1 MTYYLRVFCVIPA
14 FNEEKYI
21 YDVAK
26 MAKEFVDVVV
36 VVDDGSTD
44 KTFSRAIDSG
54 AVVLRHEE
62 NMGKGAA
69 LRTGFKYALEHGADV
84 VVTLDGDMQHD
95 PLEIPKFLE
104 KIREERVDIVVGS
117 RFLKKV
123 KGMPIQRRLSNFI
136 TTKILNKVFKVP
148 VTDSQSGFRAF
159 KRKVL
164 EKVTFKDNKYGAET
178 EILIE
183 AKRKRFNIV
192 EIPISV
198 KYEGQQSKIRPIRET
213 FSWIWL
219 IIKKYFG

>member
-1 MTYYLRVFCVIPA
+1 MRVFCVIPA

-148 VTDSQSGFRAF
+148 ITDSQSGFRAF

>member
-1 MTYYLRVFCVIPA
+1 MRVFCVIPA

-26 MAKEFVDVVV
+26 IAKEFVDVVV
-36 VVDDGSTD
+36 VVDDGSID
-44 KTFSRAIDSG
+44 KTFRRAIDSG

-69 LRTGFKYALEHGADV
+69 LRTGFKYALEHGADI

-104 KIREERVDIVVGS
+104 KIREEDADIVVGS
-117 RFLKKV
+117 RFLEKV

-136 TTKILNKVFKVP
+136 TTKVLNKVFKVP

-164 EKVTFKDNKYGAET
+164 EKVTFKDNRYGAET

-183 AKRKRFNIV
+183 AKRKGFNIV
-192 EIPISV
+192 EVPISV
-198 KYEGQQSKIRPIRET
+198 KYENQKSKIRPIRET

-219 IIKKYFG
+219 IIKKYFE

>member
-1 MTYYLRVFCVIPA
+1 MRVFCVIPA

-26 MAKEFVDVVV
+26 IAKEIVDVVV
-36 VVDDGSTD
+36 VVDDGSID

-54 AVVLRHEE
+54 AVVLRHKE

-69 LRTGFKYALEHGADV
+69 LRTGFKYALEHGADI

-104 KIREERVDIVVGS
+104 KIREEGADIVVGS
-117 RFLKKV
+117 RFLEKV

-136 TTKILNKVFKVP
+136 TTKVLNKVFKVP

-164 EKVTFKDNKYGAET
+164 EKITFKDNRYGAET

-183 AKRKRFNIV
+183 AKRKGFNIV
-192 EIPISV
+192 EVPISV
-198 KYEGQQSKIRPIRET
+198 KYENQKSKIRPIRET

>member
-1 MTYYLRVFCVIPA
+1 VTYYLRVFCVIPA

>member
-1 MTYYLRVFCVIPA
+1 LRVFCVIPA

>member
-1 MTYYLRVFCVIPA
+1 MRVFCVIPA

-26 MAKEFVDVVV
+26 IAKEFVDVVV
-36 VVDDGSTD
+36 VVDDGSID

-69 LRTGFKYALEHGADV
+69 LRTGFKYALEHGADI

-104 KIREERVDIVVGS
+104 KIREEGVDIVVGS
-117 RFLKKV
+117 RFLEKV

-164 EKVTFKDNKYGAET
+164 EKITFKDNRYGAET

-183 AKRKRFNIV
+183 AKRKGFNIV
-192 EIPISV
+192 EVPISV
-198 KYEGQQSKIRPIRET
+198 KYENQKSKIRPIRET

>member
-148 VTDSQSGFRAF
+148 ITDSQSGFRAF

>member
-1 MTYYLRVFCVIPA
+1 MRVFCVIPA

-26 MAKEFVDVVV
+26 IAKEFVDVVV
-36 VVDDGSTD
+36 VVDDGSID
-44 KTFSRAIDSG
+44 KTFRRAIDSG

-69 LRTGFKYALEHGADV
+69 LRTGFKYALEHGADI

-104 KIREERVDIVVGS
+104 KIREEDADIVVGS
-117 RFLKKV
+117 RFLEKV

-136 TTKILNKVFKVP
+136 TTKVLNKVFKVP

-164 EKVTFKDNKYGAET
+164 EKVTFKDNRYGAET

-183 AKRKRFNIV
+183 AKRKGFNIV
-192 EIPISV
+192 EVPISV
-198 KYEGQQSKIRPIRET
+198 KYENQKSKIRPIRET

>member
-1 MTYYLRVFCVIPA
+1 LRVFCVIPA

-26 MAKEFVDVVV
+26 IAKEFVDVVV
-36 VVDDGSTD
+36 VVDDGSID

-69 LRTGFKYALEHGADV
+69 LRTGFKYALEHGADI

-104 KIREERVDIVVGS
+104 KIREEGVDIVVGS
-117 RFLKKV
+117 RFLEKV

-136 TTKILNKVFKVP
+136 TTKVLNKVFKVP

-164 EKVTFKDNKYGAET
+164 EKITFKDNRYGAET

-183 AKRKRFNIV
+183 AKRKGLNMV
-192 EIPISV
+192 EGGIWV
-198 KYEGQQSKIRPIRET
+198 KHVNKKTKIRPIRET

>member
-1 MTYYLRVFCVIPA
+1 LRVFCVIPA

-26 MAKEFVDVVV
+26 IAKEFVDVVV
-36 VVDDGSTD
+36 VVDDGSID

-69 LRTGFKYALEHGADV
+69 LRTGFKYALEHGADI

-104 KIREERVDIVVGS
+104 KIREEGVDIVVGS
-117 RFLKKV
+117 RFLEKV

-136 TTKILNKVFKVP
+136 TTKVLNKVFKVP

-164 EKVTFKDNKYGAET
+164 EKITFKDNRYGAET

-183 AKRKRFNIV
+183 AKRKGFNIV
-192 EIPISV
+192 EVPISV
-198 KYEGQQSKIRPIRET
+198 KYENQKSKIRPIRET

>member
-1 MTYYLRVFCVIPA
+1 LRVFCVIPA

-26 MAKEFVDVVV
+26 IAKEFVDVVV
-36 VVDDGSTD
+36 VVDDGSID
-44 KTFSRAIDSG
+44 KTFRRAIDSG

-69 LRTGFKYALEHGADV
+69 LRTGFKYALEHGADI

-104 KIREERVDIVVGS
+104 KIREEDADIVVGS
-117 RFLKKV
+117 RFLEKV

-136 TTKILNKVFKVP
+136 TTKVLNKVFKVP

-164 EKVTFKDNKYGAET
+164 EKVTFKDNRYGAET

-183 AKRKRFNIV
+183 AKRKGFNIV
-192 EIPISV
+192 EVPISV
-198 KYEGQQSKIRPIRET
+198 KYENQKSKIRPIRET

-219 IIKKYFG
+219 IIKKYFK

>member
-1 MTYYLRVFCVIPA
+1 MRVFCVIPA

-26 MAKEFVDVVV
+26 IAKEFVDVVV
-36 VVDDGSTD
+36 VVDDGSID

-69 LRTGFKYALEHGADV
+69 LRTGFKYALEHGADI

-104 KIREERVDIVVGS
+104 KIREEDADIVVGS
-117 RFLKKV
+117 RFLEKV

-136 TTKILNKVFKVP
+136 TTKVLNKVFKVP

-164 EKVTFKDNKYGAET
+164 EKVTFKDNRYGAET

-183 AKRKRFNIV
+183 AKRKGFNIV
-192 EIPISV
+192 EVPISV
-198 KYEGQQSKIRPIRET
+198 KYENQKSKIRPIRET

-219 IIKKYFG
+219 IIKKYFK

>member
-1 MTYYLRVFCVIPA
+1 LRVFCVIPA

-26 MAKEFVDVVV
+26 IAKEFVDVVV
-36 VVDDGSTD
+36 VVDDGSID

-69 LRTGFKYALEHGADV
+69 LRTGFKYALEHGADI

-104 KIREERVDIVVGS
+104 KIREEGVDIVVGS
-117 RFLKKV
+117 RFLEKV

-136 TTKILNKVFKVP
+136 TTKVLNKVFKVP

-164 EKVTFKDNKYGAET
+164 EKVTFKDNRYGAET

-183 AKRKRFNIV
+183 AKRKGFNIV
-192 EIPISV
+192 EVPISV
-198 KYEGQQSKIRPIRET
+198 KYENQKSKIRPIRET

>member
-1 MTYYLRVFCVIPA
+1 MRVFCVIPA

-26 MAKEFVDVVV
+26 IAKEFVDVVV
-36 VVDDGSTD
+36 VVDDGSID

-69 LRTGFKYALEHGADV
+69 LRTGFKYALEHGADI

-104 KIREERVDIVVGS
+104 KIREEGVDIVVGS
-117 RFLKKV
+117 RFLEKV

-136 TTKILNKVFKVP
+136 TTKVLNKVFKVP

-164 EKVTFKDNKYGAET
+164 EKITFKDNRYGAET

-183 AKRKRFNIV
+183 AKRKGFNIV
-192 EIPISV
+192 EVPISV
-198 KYEGQQSKIRPIRET
+198 KYENQKSKIRPIRET

>member
-1 MTYYLRVFCVIPA
+1 LRVFCVIPA

-104 KIREERVDIVVGS
+104 KIREEGADIVVGS
-117 RFLKKV
+117 RFLEKV

-164 EKVTFKDNKYGAET
+164 EEVTFKDNRYGAET

-183 AKRKRFNIV
+183 AKRKGFNIV
-192 EIPISV
+192 EVPISV
-198 KYEGQQSKIRPIRET
+198 KYEGQKSKIRPIRET

-219 IIKKYFG
+219 IIKKCFG

>member
-1 MTYYLRVFCVIPA
+1 LRVFCVIPA

-148 VTDSQSGFRAF
+148 ITDSQSGFRAF

>member
-1 MTYYLRVFCVIPA
+1 LRVFCVIPA

-26 MAKEFVDVVV
+26 IAKEFVDVVV
-36 VVDDGSTD
+36 VVDDGSID
-44 KTFSRAIDSG
+44 KTFRRAIDSG

-69 LRTGFKYALEHGADV
+69 LRTGFKYALEHGADI

-104 KIREERVDIVVGS
+104 KIREEDADIVVGS
-117 RFLKKV
+117 RFLEKV

-136 TTKILNKVFKVP
+136 TTKVLNKVFKVP

-164 EKVTFKDNKYGAET
+164 EKVTFKDNRYGAET

-183 AKRKRFNIV
+183 AKRKGFNIV
-192 EIPISV
+192 EVPISV
-198 KYEGQQSKIRPIRET
+198 KYENQKSKIRPIRET

-219 IIKKYFG
+219 IIKKYFE

>member
-1 MTYYLRVFCVIPA
+1 MRVFCVIPA

-26 MAKEFVDVVV
+26 IAKEFVDVVV
-36 VVDDGSTD
+36 VVDDGSID

-69 LRTGFKYALEHGADV
+69 LRTGFKYALEHGADI

-104 KIREERVDIVVGS
+104 KIREEDADIVVGS
-117 RFLKKV
+117 RFLEKV

-136 TTKILNKVFKVP
+136 TTKVLNKVFKVP

-164 EKVTFKDNKYGAET
+164 EKVTFKDNRYGAET

-183 AKRKRFNIV
+183 AKRKGFNIV
-192 EIPISV
+192 EVPISV
-198 KYEGQQSKIRPIRET
+198 KYENQKSKIRPIRET

-219 IIKKYFG
+219 IIKKYFE

>member
-1 MTYYLRVFCVIPA
+1 MRVFCVIPA

-26 MAKEFVDVVV
+26 IAKEFVDVVV
-36 VVDDGSTD
+36 VVDDGSID
-44 KTFSRAIDSG
+44 KTFRRAIDSG

-69 LRTGFKYALEHGADV
+69 LRTGFKYALEHGADI

-104 KIREERVDIVVGS
+104 KIREEGVDIVVGS
-117 RFLKKV
+117 RFLEKV

-136 TTKILNKVFKVP
+136 TTKVLNKVFKVP

-164 EKVTFKDNKYGAET
+164 EKVTFKDNRYGAET

-183 AKRKRFNIV
+183 AKRKGFNIV
-192 EIPISV
+192 EVPISV
-198 KYEGQQSKIRPIRET
+198 KYENQKSKIRPIRET

-219 IIKKYFG
+219 IIKKYFE

>member
-1 MTYYLRVFCVIPA
+1 MRVFCVIPA

>member
-1 MTYYLRVFCVIPA
+1 LRVFCVIPA

-26 MAKEFVDVVV
+26 IAKEFVDVVV
-36 VVDDGSTD
+36 VVDDGSID
-44 KTFSRAIDSG
+44 KTFRRAIDSG

-69 LRTGFKYALEHGADV
+69 LRTGFKYALEHGADI

-104 KIREERVDIVVGS
+104 KIREEDADIVVGS
-117 RFLKKV
+117 RFLEKV

-136 TTKILNKVFKVP
+136 TTKVLNKVFKVP

-164 EKVTFKDNKYGAET
+164 EKVTFKDNRYGAET

-183 AKRKRFNIV
+183 AKRKGFNIV
-192 EIPISV
+192 EVPISV
-198 KYEGQQSKIRPIRET
+198 KYENQKSKIRPIRET

>member
-1 MTYYLRVFCVIPA
+1 MRVFCVIPA

-26 MAKEFVDVVV
+26 IAKEFVDVVV
-36 VVDDGSTD
+36 VVDDGSID

-69 LRTGFKYALEHGADV
+69 LRTGFKYALEHGADI

-104 KIREERVDIVVGS
+104 KIREEGVDIVVGS
-117 RFLKKV
+117 RFLEKV

-136 TTKILNKVFKVP
+136 TTKVLNKVFKVP

-164 EKVTFKDNKYGAET
+164 EKVTFKDNRYGAET

-183 AKRKRFNIV
+183 AKRKGFNIV
-192 EIPISV
+192 EVPISV
-198 KYEGQQSKIRPIRET
+198 KYENQKSKIRPIRET

>member
-1 MTYYLRVFCVIPA
+1 LRVFCVIPA

-26 MAKEFVDVVV
+26 IAKEFVDVVV
-36 VVDDGSTD
+36 VVDDGSID

-69 LRTGFKYALEHGADV
+69 LRTGFKYALEHGADI

-104 KIREERVDIVVGS
+104 KIREEDADIVVGS
-117 RFLKKV
+117 RFLEKV

-136 TTKILNKVFKVP
+136 TTKVLNKVFKVP

-164 EKVTFKDNKYGAET
+164 EKVTFKDNRYGAET

-183 AKRKRFNIV
+183 AKRKGFNIV
-192 EIPISV
+192 EVPISV
-198 KYEGQQSKIRPIRET
+198 KYENQKSKIRPIRET